1 MIVKTLKG
9 SFYEP
14 QRSYVISSENYVG
27 EEEMISPS
35 QRRTL
40 TNLIYEKIGEKEERE
55 RWLNQLEDMTRV
67 DAEDAIFDFL
77 SAKWR

>member
-14 QRSYVISSENYVG
+14 QRSYVISSENY

-55 RWLNQLEDMTRV
+55 RWLNQLDDMTKV

-77 SAKWR
+77 AAKWR

>member
-14 QRSYVISSENYVG
+14 QKSYVISSENY

-40 TNLIYEKIGEKEERE
+40 TNLIYEKIGEKEEQE
-55 RWLNQLEDMTRV
+55 RWLSQIEDMTKV

-77 SAKWR
+77 AAKWR

>member
-9 SFYEP
+9 SFYDP
-14 QRSYVISSENYVG
+14 KRSFVISSRNYM

-40 TNLIYEKIGEKEERE
+40 TNLIYDRVNDKSEQD
-55 RWLNQLEDMTRV
+55 RWLSQMDDMTKT

-77 SAKWR
+77 ATKWR

>member
-14 QRSYVISSENYVG
+14 QRSYVISSENY

-55 RWLNQLEDMTRV
+55 RWLNQLEDMTKV

-77 SAKWR
+77 SARWR

>member
-14 QRSYVISSENYVG
+14 QKSYVISSENY

-40 TNLIYEKIGEKEERE
+40 TNLIYEKIGENEERE

>member
-14 QRSYVISSENYVG
+14 QRSYVISSENY

-40 TNLIYEKIGEKEERE
+40 TNLIYEKISEKEEQQ
-55 RWLNQLEDMTRV
+55 RWLNQLEDMTKV

-77 SAKWR
+77 SARWR

>member
-1 MIVKTLKG
+1 MIVKTQKG

-14 QRSYVISSENYVG
+14 QRSYVISSDIG
-27 EEEMISPS
+27 GEEMISSS

-40 TNLIYEKIGEKEERE
+40 TNLIYEKIDDGNERE

-77 SAKWR
+77 AAKWR

>member
-14 QRSYVISSENYVG
+14 QKSYVISSENY

-40 TNLIYEKIGEKEERE
+40 TNLIYEKIGEREERE
-55 RWLNQLEDMTRV
+55 RWLNQLDDITKV
-67 DAEDAIFDFL
+67 DAEDSIFDFL
-77 SAKWR
+77 AAKWR

>member
-14 QRSYVISSENYVG
+14 QRSYVISSENYAG
-27 EEEMISPS
+27 EEEMISQS

-55 RWLNQLEDMTRV
+55 RWLNQLDEMTRV

-77 SAKWR
+77 AAKWK

>member
-9 SFYEP
+9 HFDGP
-14 QRSYVISSENYVG
+14 RRSYVISSEWD

-40 TNLIYEKIGEKEERE
+40 TNLIYEKIGEREERE
-55 RWLNQLEDMTRV
+55 RWLNQLDDLTRV
-67 DAEDAIFDFL
+67 DAEDVIFDFL
-77 SAKWR
+77 AAKWR